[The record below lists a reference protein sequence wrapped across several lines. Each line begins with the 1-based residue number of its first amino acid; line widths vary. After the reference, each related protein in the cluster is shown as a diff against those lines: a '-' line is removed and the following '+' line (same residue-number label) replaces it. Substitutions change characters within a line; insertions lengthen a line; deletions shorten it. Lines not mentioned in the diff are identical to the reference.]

1 MPQDRPADDE
11 IVVVSGLPRSG
22 TSMAMRMLAAGG
34 MEIVTDGIRVADEDN
49 PNGYFEDE
57 RVKALAKNP
66 DKGWVAEARG
76 KALKVVSLLLQHLPP
91 MQKYRVVFVHRAL
104 PEVLASQAKML
115 ARRGQPSNASDAEMT
130 RVFEG
135 HLAKVRQLLTTS
147 PQFDLLE
154 VRHEVVIKDPLGEA
168 KRIHQFL
175 GRPLDVEKMAA
186 AVDPK
191 LHRNR
196 A

>member
-1 MPQDRPADDE
+1 MPQDRSDDV

-22 TSMAMRMLAAGG
+22 TSMAMRMLASGG
-34 MEIVTDGIRVADEDN
+34 MTVVTDGIRAADEDN

-57 RVKALAKNP
+57 RVKALAKTP
-66 DKGWVAEARG
+66 DKAWVAEARG
-76 KALKVVSLLLQHLPP
+76 KALKVVSLLLQHLPATNRY
-91 MQKYRVVFVHRAL
+91 QVVFVHRAL

-115 ARRGQPSNASDAEMT
+115 VRRGQKSDASDADMT

-135 HLAKVRQLLTTS
+135 HLAKVRQLLTSS
-147 PQFDLLE
+147 PQFELLE

-168 KRIHQFL
+168 RKIQQFL
-175 GRPLDVEKMAA
+175 GRPLDVDKMAA

>member
-1 MPQDRPADDE
+1 MPQDRPADDG

-34 MEIVTDGIRVADEDN
+34 MAIVTDGIRAADEDN

-66 DKGWVAEARG
+66 DKTWVAEARG

-91 MQKYRVVFVHRAL
+91 TQKYQVVFVHRRL
-104 PEVLASQAKML
+104 EEVLASQAKML
-115 ARRGQPSNASDAEMT
+115 ARRGQPSTASDAEMT

-147 PQFDLLE
+147 PQFELLE

-168 KRIHQFL
+168 KRIQQFL

>member
-1 MPQDRPADDE
+1 MPHGSSPDE
-11 IVVVSGLPRSG
+11 TIVVVSGLPRSG
-22 TSMAMRMLAAGG
+22 TSMAMRMLAEGG
-34 MEIVTDGIRVADEDN
+34 MEIVTDGIRAADEDN

-57 RVKALAKNP
+57 RVKALAKTP
-66 DKGWVAEARG
+66 DKSWVAEARG
-76 KALKVVSLLLQHLPP
+76 KALKVVSLLLQHLPTA
-91 MQKYRVVFVHRAL
+91 HRYQVL
-104 PEVLASQAKML
+104 FIHRPLREVLASQAKML
-115 ARRGQPSNASDAEMT
+115 VRRGQPSTASDEEMT

-135 HLAKVRQLLTTS
+135 HLAKVRQLLTSS
-147 PQFDLLE
+147 PHFELLE
-154 VRHEVVIKDPLGEA
+154 LRHETVIKDPLGEA
-168 KRIHQFL
+168 KRIRKFL

>member
-1 MPQDRPADDE
+1 MPQATTDDA

-34 MEIVTDGIRVADEDN
+34 LAIVTDGIRAADEDN

-57 RVKALAKNP
+57 RVKALAKAAE
-66 DKGWVAEARG
+66 KAWVSEARG
-76 KALKVVSLLLQHLPP
+76 KALKVVSLLLQHLPTTERY
-91 MQKYRVVFVHRAL
+91 QVVFLHRPL
-104 PEVLASQAKML
+104 KEVLASQAKML
-115 ARRGQPSNASDAEMT
+115 GRRKQESKTNDAEMT
-130 RVFEG
+130 RVFES
-135 HLAKVRQLLTTS
+135 HLAKVKQLLSSS
-147 PQFDLLE
+147 PQFSLLE
-154 VRHEVVIKDPLGEA
+154 ISQGEVIKDPLGEA
-168 KRIHQFL
+168 KRIQQFL